1 MVFSETL
8 RLSVIESFAQS
19 SQRLLKNAKVIE
31 LMPNKIKVGVLGA
44 TGAVGQKFVT
54 LLEDHPWFELTEL
67 AASDRSA
74 GKSYKEAAVWRQYK
88 PIPERLKATKVK
100 PCEPTLDCRVVFSGL
115 DSSVAGEVEE
125 SFARAGYIVLSN
137 SKNHRMDADVPLLVP
152 EINPE
157 HLDLIKVQR
166 KRRGWTGA
174 IVTNPNCS
182 TIGLVMALAPIH
194 RALGVK
200 RVIVAT
206 MQALSG
212 AGYPGHSAIDM
223 LGNVIP
229 FIGGEEDKVETEP
242 LKIMG
247 TLDGDEIRFADC
259 RISAHTNRV
268 FVEDGHME
276 CVSLELETKATPDE
290 VARALARFSS
300 LPQELKLPTAPER
313 PVIVTDERDRPQP
326 RFDRDAGNGMS
337 AVVGRIRECPVFDIR
352 LVVLSHNTIRGA
364 AGAAILNAE
373 LMSAQGLLE

>member
-1 MVFSETL
+1 MST
-8 RLSVIESFAQS
+8 
-19 SQRLLKNAKVIE
+19 
-31 LMPNKIKVGVLGA
+31 KIPVGVLGA
-44 TGAVGQKFVT
+44 TGAVGQKFVA
-54 LLEDHPWFELTEL
+54 LLEDHPWFELTEV
-67 AASDRSA
+67 AASDRSS
-74 GKSYKEAAVWRQYK
+74 GKSYKDATVWRQYK
-88 PIPERLKATKVK
+88 PIPERLKDRIVK
-100 PCEPTLDCRVVFSGL
+100 PCDPKLDCRVVFSGL
-115 DSSVAGEVEE
+115 DSSVAGEIEE
-125 SFARAGYIVLSN
+125 DFARNGYIVVTN
-137 SKNHRMDADVPLLVP
+137 SRNHRMDEDVPLLIP

-157 HLDLIKVQR
+157 HLGLIKVQR
-166 KRRGWTGA
+166 ERRGWSGA

-194 RALGVK
+194 RAFGVK

-206 MQALSG
+206 MQAVSG

-229 FIGGEEDKVETEP
+229 FIGGGEEEKVETEP

-247 TLDGDEIRFADC
+247 TLDGERIRFAGC

-276 CVSLELETKATPDE
+276 CVSLELEKKATPDE
-290 VARALARFSS
+290 IASTLAGFTS
-300 LPQELKLPTAPER
+300 LPQELRLPFAPER
-313 PVIVTDERDRPQP
+313 PIIVTTETDRPQP

-352 LVVLSHNTIRGA
+352 FVVLSHNTIRGA

-373 LMSAQGLLE
+373 LMKARGFLE

>member
-1 MVFSETL
+1 MSN
-8 RLSVIESFAQS
+8 RL
-19 SQRLLKNAKVIE
+19 
-31 LMPNKIKVGVLGA
+31 PVGVLGA
-44 TGAVGQKFVT
+44 TGAVGQKFVA
-54 LLEDHPWFELTEL
+54 LLENHPWFELTEL

-74 GKSYKEAAVWRQYK
+74 GKSYRDATVWRQYQ
-88 PIPERLKATKVK
+88 PIPERLKDRRIK
-100 PCEPTLDCRVVFSGL
+100 PCEPSLDCRVVFSGL
-115 DSSVAGEVEE
+115 DSSVAGEIEE
-125 SFARAGYIVLSN
+125 NFARAGYIVVSN
-137 SKNHRMDADVPLLVP
+137 SRNHRMDDDVPLLVP

-157 HLDLIKVQR
+157 HLALIKIQR
-166 KRRGWTGA
+166 ERRSWPGA

-194 RALGVK
+194 RAFGVK

-229 FIGGEEDKVETEP
+229 FIGGGEEEKMETEP

-247 TLDGDEIRFADC
+247 SLDGDGIRFANC

-276 CVSLELETKATPDE
+276 CVSVELERKAKPDE
-290 VARALARFSS
+290 VARVLAQFSS
-300 LPQELKLPTAPER
+300 LPQELKLPSAPQR

-352 LVVLSHNTIRGA
+352 FVVLSHNTIRGA
-364 AGAAILNAE
+364 SGAAILNAE
-373 LMSAQGLLE
+373 LMKDQGLIE

>member
-1 MVFSETL
+1 
-8 RLSVIESFAQS
+8 
-19 SQRLLKNAKVIE
+19 
-31 LMPNKIKVGVLGA
+31 MPGKIPVGVLGA

-74 GKSYKEAAVWRQYK
+74 GKSYKEAAIWRQYK
-88 PIPERLKATKVK
+88 PIPERLRKQTVK
-100 PCEPTLDCRVVFSGL
+100 PCEPTLDCKIVFSGL
-115 DSSVAGEVEE
+115 DSSVAGEIEE
-125 SFARAGYIVLSN
+125 NFARAGYIVLSN
-137 SKNHRMDADVPLLVP
+137 SKNHRMDQDVPLLVP

-157 HLDLIKVQR
+157 HLGLIEFQR
-166 KRRGWTGA
+166 EQRGWSGA
-174 IVTNPNCS
+174 LVTNPNCT

-194 RALGVK
+194 RAFGAT

-212 AGYPGHSAIDM
+212 AGYPGHSATDM

-229 FIGGEEDKVETEP
+229 FVSGEEDKLETEP

-247 TLDGDEIRFADC
+247 KLEHDHIRFADC
-259 RISAHTNRV
+259 RISGHCNRV
-268 FVEDGHME
+268 FVEDGHTE
-276 CVSLELETKATPDE
+276 CVSLELEKKATPAE
-290 VARALARFSS
+290 VARVLAEFRSI
-300 LPQELKLPTAPER
+300 PQELRLPSAPDR
-313 PVIVTDERDRPQP
+313 PVIVTDEKDRPQP

-352 LVVLSHNTIRGA
+352 FVVLSHNTIRGA

-373 LMSAQGLLE
+373 LMKARGYLEY

>member
-1 MVFSETL
+1 
-8 RLSVIESFAQS
+8 
-19 SQRLLKNAKVIE
+19 
-31 LMPNKIKVGVLGA
+31 MPNKIKVGVLGA

-67 AASDRSA
+67 AASDRSS
-74 GKSYKEAAVWRQYK
+74 GKSYKEATVWRQYR

-125 SFARAGYIVLSN
+125 SFARAGYLVVSN
-137 SKNHRMDADVPLLVP
+137 SKNHRMDADVPLLIP

-166 KRRGWTGA
+166 RRRGWTGA

-194 RALGVK
+194 RAFGVK
-200 RVIVAT
+200 RAIVVT

-229 FIGGEEDKVETEP
+229 FIGGEDDKVETEP

-247 TLDGDEIRFADC
+247 TLDGEEIRFAGC
-259 RISAHTNRV
+259 QISAHTNRV

-276 CVSLELETKATPDE
+276 CVSLELEKKATPAD
-290 VARALARFSS
+290 VATVLARFSS
-300 LPQELKLPTAPER
+300 LPQELRLPSAPER

>member
-1 MVFSETL
+1 MANRIS
-8 RLSVIESFAQS
+8 
-19 SQRLLKNAKVIE
+19 
-31 LMPNKIKVGVLGA
+31 VGVLGA
-44 TGAVGQKFVT
+44 TGAVGQKFVA

-74 GKSYKEAAVWRQYK
+74 GRSYKEATTWRQYK
-88 PIPERLKATKVK
+88 PIPEKLRDQTVK
-100 PCEPTLDCRVVFSGL
+100 PCEPTLNCRVVFSGL
-115 DSSVAGEVEE
+115 DSSVAGEIEE
-125 SFARAGYIVLSN
+125 NFARAGYIVLSN
-137 SKNHRMDADVPLLVP
+137 SKNHRMDDDVPLLVP

-157 HLDLIKVQR
+157 HLALINIQR
-166 KRRGWTGA
+166 TRRGWPGA

-194 RALGVK
+194 RAFGVK

-229 FIGGEEDKVETEP
+229 YIGGEEDKVETEP

-247 TLDGDEIRFADC
+247 TLEGERIRFADC

-276 CVSLELETKATPDE
+276 CASVELERKAKPEE
-290 VARALARFSS
+290 VARALAQFRS
-300 LPQELKLPTAPER
+300 LPQELKLPSAPEQ

-352 LVVLSHNTIRGA
+352 FVVLSHNTIRGA

-373 LMSAQGLLE
+373 LMKAQGLILE